1 MPLITVRY
9 IFPKNKKHPISEKEY
24 NWVISENGARI
35 IKNLQKDGPVI
46 IPICTSLPHQKPKI
60 IRGYVT
66 KLTNDYLSDCV
77 KHKSIITKYNNKPF
91 EDTRARLAGENEL
104 KIINQYK

>member
-35 IKNLQKDGPVI
+35 IKNLLEEGPVI
-46 IPICTSLPHQKPKI
+46 IPICTSLPHGKPKI
-60 IRGYVT
+60 LRGYVT
-66 KLTNDYLSDCV
+66 KLNEDHLSDCI
-77 KHKSIITKYNNKPF
+77 KHKSITTNYNNKPF
-91 EDTRARLAGENEL
+91 EDTHARLAGENEL
-104 KIINQYK
+104 KVINQYK